1 MSWRR
6 LQARMPAI
14 FDTIATIILVSSMLV
29 GFGYP
34 AFVLI
39 LSAVVSKTNV
49 AGNEVLE
56 PVFWSVLDS
65 SIVACIA
72 TVLATI
78 LTALNRSLPRS
89 LSRIFDVI
97 ILIPATFSPFVIG
110 AAVWRGVGRGGIL
123 DPGFFPPFFGRLAVI
138 FTFTLALSPYAYAL
152 LRLSTLKVPLALID
166 ICRVNGAGEWKI
178 FRHTVWPRMR
188 RGLPLAWLV
197 VFILSVS
204 DPVVP
209 SLLSYPHPNASRAV
223 WTLTTALGDTGGA
236 ARISLVLL
244 MTTLGLGA
252 IAFRALESRDL
263 LGAFRGFEPDSNR
276 TSFSQP
282 VGLALWPRVATV
294 SALAIVTTAPVIF
307 MVARAGTNQTSS
319 SPMVITTALVISL
332 FTVVGSIVIAGSGLW
347 LKARRPGRHV
357 VDMLFG
363 LALMVPGATTGSAL
377 GLAYGPSS
385 HLAVNLSSTAQPV
398 MASLLTVAAY
408 LTLSAPLT
416 YVSVRAYGSVLPR
429 QDFETALML
438 GASVVRATQVSAQ
451 TWLRQS
457 VAMSVTIVL
466 AVSAVS
472 VAPIMW
478 VTSPSTPLLVPYLY
492 RLIDH
497 AEFGPAAILALA
509 ISAIILLLLP
519 ITSLLLR
526 IRTSRQGGRS

>member
-1 MSWRR
+1 MSWKR
-6 LQARMPAI
+6 LQANMPVI
-14 FDTIATIILVSSMLV
+14 FDTIATVVLAFSMMV

-34 AFVLI
+34 SFI
-39 LSAVVSKTNV
+39 LVFNAVASNTNV
-49 AGNEVLE
+49 TGDEVFI

-65 SIVACIA
+65 SIIACIA
-72 TVLATI
+72 TVIAVI
-78 LTALNRSLPRS
+78 LTAVNRSLPRTIS
-89 LSRIFDVI
+89 HIFDAI
-97 ILIPATFSPFVIG
+97 ILIPATFSPFIIG
-110 AAVWRGVGRGGIL
+110 AALARGIGRGGML
-123 DPGFFPPFFGRLAVI
+123 DSGVLPPFFGRSAVI
-138 FTFTLALSPYAYAL
+138 ITFTLALLPYAYAL
-152 LRLSTLKVPLALID
+152 LRLATLKVPLALID

-188 RGLPLAWLV
+188 RGIPLAWLV
-197 VFILSVS
+197 VFILSIS

-209 SLLSYPHPNASRAV
+209 SLLSYPYPNASRAV

-236 ARISLVLL
+236 ARISLALL
-244 MTTLGLGA
+244 LATLGLGA
-252 IAFRALESRDL
+252 IAFRALESPDL
-263 LGAFRGFEPDSNR
+263 FGAFRGVEPDNNR

-282 VGLALWPRVATV
+282 VGLALWPRVALM
-294 SALAIVTTAPVIF
+294 SALTIVITAPALFTI
-307 MVARAGTNQTSS
+307 ARADTNQTSS
-319 SPMVITTALVISL
+319 SPAVFTTTLIISI
-332 FTVVGSIVIAGSGLW
+332 FTVIASIVIAGSGLW
-347 LKARRPGRHV
+347 LKARRPSRHMIDV
-357 VDMLFG
+357 VFG
-363 LALMVPGATTGSAL
+363 LALVVPGATTGSAL

-385 HLAVNLSSTAQPV
+385 HLATSLSPLAQSV
-398 MASLLTVAAY
+398 ITSLLTVTAY

>member
-78 LTALNRSLPRS
+78 LTVLNRSLPRS

-416 YVSVRAYGSVLPR
+416 YVSVRAYGRVLPR

-438 GASVVRATQVSAQ
+438 GASVARAARVSAQ

-457 VAMSVTIVL
+457 VAMSITIVL

-497 AEFGPAAILALA
+497 AQFGSAVLLALT
-509 ISAIILLLLP
+509 ISAIILLLLF
-519 ITSLLLR
+519 ISSLLLR
-526 IRTSRQGGRS
+526 IRTRSRGSQF